1 VLICT
6 MRGDGIEVFMLN
18 THQLNVFLMAA
29 ETLNFT
35 QAAQQLEMTQPSVS
49 QHIQSLEERFDIDLF
64 VRSGRSLELTDAGR
78 TLLQMARELV
88 YLSNHIE
95 EAMACVKGD
104 VFGHLMVGCSTTA
117 GRYILPRLL
126 AEFHQGYPQV
136 KATCHVASPEHAAQM
151 LCDGKVHLALTNTP
165 ELCREAELRRF
176 LTDEIL
182 LVAPLD
188 HPWSDLEDLPAPELL
203 QADFILPEE
212 DSDCYIAVRDALNKI
227 DLSIYQLN
235 NLITL
240 GSPEAVCLS
249 IKEGIG
255 VGFVSNIVVQKLA
268 KGQLKIIPVQGLCIL
283 QDVYIGRNPNRPHTA
298 AQNAFWEFVISQEK
312 AILQEFGGQNFSN
325 N

>member
-1 VLICT
+1 
-6 MRGDGIEVFMLN
+6 MRADDIEVFMLN
-18 THQLNVFLMAA
+18 THQLNVFLIAA

-35 QAAQQLEMTQPSVS
+35 QAAQRLEMTQPSVS
-49 QHIQSLEERFDIDLF
+49 QHIQSLEQHFGIDLF
-64 VRSGRSLELTDAGR
+64 VRAGRSLELTDAGH

-95 EAMACVKGD
+95 ETMASVKGD
-104 VFGHLMVGCSTTA
+104 VFGHLVVGCSTTA

-136 KATCHVASPEHAAQM
+136 RATCHVASPEQAAQM

-176 LTDEIL
+176 LIDEIL

-188 HPWSDLEDLPAPELL
+188 HPWSDLEERSATELL
-203 QADFILPEE
+203 EADFILPEE
-212 DSDCYIAVRDALNKI
+212 GSDCYVPVREALNKI
-227 DLSIYQLN
+227 GLSIYQLN

-240 GSPEAVCLS
+240 GSPEAICLS

-268 KGQLKIIPVQGLCIL
+268 KDQLKIIPVQGLCIP
-283 QDVYIGRNPNRPHTA
+283 QEVYIGRNLNRPYTA

-312 AILQEFGGQNFSN
+312 AILQEFDLQQFSN